1 MRAACLILV
10 GVLLGVTGKAQALDI
25 AACDAPGFEQVLQE
39 QSAQA
44 PVDARAYWLDRATLQ
59 WPGMHGGGHYRLY
72 HAPDAGISASPGQPV
87 RGARGHLLLSPHG
100 ADLPVATAARFGF
113 IGKGARLSVAA
124 QDLSQ
129 VPELLRQQVVLVR
142 EDESGRVLEATGVQ
156 LPGALDDLYAAAE
169 GEQALGATPQ
179 AGKTGFR

>member
-1 MRAACLILV
+1 MSAMRTACLMLV
-10 GVLLGVTGKAQALDI
+10 GVLLGASGKAQALDI

-87 RGARGHLLLSPHG
+87 SGAQGHLSLSADQ
-100 ADLPVATAARFGF
+100 ADLPVAIAARFGF
-113 IGKGARLSVAA
+113 IGKGAEGGGKVK
-124 QDLSQ
+124 
-129 VPELLRQQVVLVR
+129 
-142 EDESGRVLEATGVQ
+142 
-156 LPGALDDLYAAAE
+156 GAKAAATHCWGCE
-169 GEQALGATPQ
+169 
-179 AGKTGFR
+179 AGPKPRTLKNGFQVTLSKFLYRGL